1 MPFRHNKKRN
11 IGLLSEFFSRYI
23 ANALVEKRYKDIEKA
38 KNIWTEYVNPK
49 TEIYKE
55 LSMFNALYNSSLKN
69 KEICCSLM
77 ENVKKHCKKQNQ
89 KVLDEEKSRLIN
101 AINMHLKD
109 PRFFDREI
117 PNYKEY
123 ANVQILMNS
132 WRGIGFRGTLTEIA
146 QLEDTILGNML
157 LEKHKPMQKT
167 DALEMT
173 NEDIDGLV
181 LKIMTEKTNA
191 KFAKVLN
198 LQQQQIIKLY
208 VLSERNQDTE
218 QRLKSLLENIRKTS
232 EVVIKKTLENGRD
245 LDKEVHNKLTKVLSL
260 LNEDS
265 NKALNDESIMFHMT
279 LEKLKEEMST

>member
-23 ANALVEKRYKDIEKA
+23 ANALLEKRYKDIEKA
-38 KNIWTEYVNPK
+38 KKIWSDYVNPK

-55 LSMFNALYNSSLKN
+55 LSMFNALQSSSLQN
-69 KEICCSLM
+69 REICYSLL
-77 ENVKKHCKKQNQ
+77 ENVKKHSIKQNQ

-101 AINMHLKD
+101 AINLHLKD
-109 PRFFDREI
+109 PKFFDREI

-132 WRGIGFRGTLTEIA
+132 WRGIGFKGSLTEVA
-146 QLEDTILGNML
+146 QLEDNVLQNML
-157 LEKHKPMQKT
+157 HEKKQVSQKP

-173 NEDIDGLV
+173 NDDIDGLV

-198 LQQQQIIKLY
+198 LRQQQIIKLY

-218 QRLKSLLENIRKTS
+218 QKLKSLLESIRKTS
-232 EVVIKKTLENGRD
+232 EESIKRTLQNSKD
-245 LDKEVHNKLTKVLSL
+245 LDKEVCNKLNKMLSL

-265 NKALNDESIMFHMT
+265 NKALNDESILFHMT
-279 LEKLKEEMST
+279 LEKLKEEMSS

>member
-23 ANALVEKRYKDIEKA
+23 ANALLEKRYKDIEKA
-38 KNIWTEYVNPK
+38 KKIWSDYVNPK

-55 LSMFNALYNSSLKN
+55 LSMFNALQASSLQN
-69 KEICCSLM
+69 REICYSLL
-77 ENVKKHCKKQNQ
+77 ENVKKHCIKQNQ

-101 AINMHLKD
+101 AINLHLKD
-109 PRFFDREI
+109 PKFFDREI
-117 PNYKEY
+117 PNYKEH

-132 WRGIGFRGTLTEIA
+132 WRGIGFKGSLTEVA
-146 QLEDTILGNML
+146 QLEDTVLQNML
-157 LEKHKPMQKT
+157 HEKKKLSQKP

-191 KFAKVLN
+191 KFSKVLN
-198 LQQQQIIKLY
+198 SKQQQIIKLY
-208 VLSERNQDTE
+208 VLSERNQETE

-232 EVVIKKTLENGRD
+232 EESIKRTLENSKD
-245 LDKEVHNKLTKVLSL
+245 LDKEVCNKLNKMLSL

-265 NKALNDESIMFHMT
+265 NKALNDESILFHMT